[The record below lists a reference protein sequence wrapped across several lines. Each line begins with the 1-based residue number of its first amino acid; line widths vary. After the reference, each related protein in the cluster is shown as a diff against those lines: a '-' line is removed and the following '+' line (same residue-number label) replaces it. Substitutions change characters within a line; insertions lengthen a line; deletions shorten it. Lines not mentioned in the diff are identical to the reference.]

1 MKGESEVAQSC
12 PTLCNPKDYSPPG
25 SSVHGVSQARILEWV
40 TIFFSRESSQS
51 RGQTHDSCIAG
62 RFFTTEPSGKPVPRP
77 TLYGCILPLEE
88 HDISVQQVRPDQ
100 AKSLD
105 MPLPKPGED
114 AEGISQFCISF
125 FIVG

>member
-1 MKGESEVAQSC
+1 M
-12 PTLCNPKDYSPPG
+12 SPALQVDSLLLSHQG
-25 SSVHGVSQARILEWV
+25 S
-40 TIFFSRESSQS
+40 
-51 RGQTHDSCIAG
+51 
-62 RFFTTEPSGKPVPRP
+62 PSGLYPRP

-105 MPLPKPGED
+105 MPLPKPGDD